1 MARKPSPIQEQ
12 KIKKSKIVTWKPDPS
27 DCLVH
32 SDGRLFYVEF
42 DRIFNQTK
50 LGAYN
55 KFYIKKSSYEKQL
68 EVIVRYIN
76 FFMKFYDTEHEMA
89 TNYLKIKYT
98 IDKEKRFTED
108 NPEELIDLIYEI
120 FFSDSIIAKINQL
133 VEDNYLDD
141 IESSEESKK
150 YINKE
155 KKHLESLEF
164 TNKHIKILLRI
175 SFGMKCISP
184 IMLHYVFM
192 NNIKIDK
199 DSDLIYNFYRRLF
212 DIFTD
217 GVQLYNKL
225 FVYVSLGV
233 H

>member
-1 MARKPSPIQEQ
+1 MYPLSFGM
-12 KIKKSKIVTWKPDPS
+12 S
-27 DCLVH
+27 
-32 SDGRLFYVEF
+32 
-42 DRIFNQTK
+42 
-50 LGAYN
+50 
-55 KFYIKKSSYEKQL
+55 
-68 EVIVRYIN
+68 
-76 FFMKFYDTEHEMA
+76 
-89 TNYLKIKYT
+89 
-98 IDKEKRFTED
+98 
-108 NPEELIDLIYEI
+108 EELIDLIYEI
-120 FFSDSIIAKINQL
+120 FFSDSIIKKINQL

-155 KKHLESLEF
+155 KRHLESLEF

-199 DSDLIYNFYRRLF
+199 DSDLIYNFYRKLF

-217 GVQLYNKL
+217 DVQLYNKL
-225 FVYVSLGV
+225 FVYVKAKVLESKSHNNPIFDQRDILGV
-233 H
+233 DEYTVINQFLRKVLISENIVKYKFNEHYDPKTKKFKENVVGFNKTIILGCLKTPLIAGTNF

>member
-1 MARKPSPIQEQ
+1 MVTTP
-12 KIKKSKIVTWKPDPS
+12 KIRKSKIVMWKPKPK

-32 SDGRLFYVEF
+32 SDGKLFYVDF
-42 DRIFNQTK
+42 DRIFGIPK
-50 LGAYN
+50 LGNYN
-55 KFYIKKSSYEKQL
+55 RFYIKKSSYEKQL
-68 EVIVRYIN
+68 DVIVRYIN
-76 FFMKFYDTEHEMA
+76 FFMKFYDPEHEMA
-89 TNYLKIKYT
+89 TNYLKIKFT
-98 IDKEKRFTED
+98 IDKQKRFTAD

-120 FFSDSIIAKINQL
+120 FFSDSIIQKINQL

-141 IESSEESKK
+141 IESSEEFKK

-184 IMLHYVFM
+184 LMLHYVFL
-192 NNIKIDK
+192 NNIKIEK

-225 FVYVSLGV
+225 FVYVSLGA
-233 H
+233 HQKKLL